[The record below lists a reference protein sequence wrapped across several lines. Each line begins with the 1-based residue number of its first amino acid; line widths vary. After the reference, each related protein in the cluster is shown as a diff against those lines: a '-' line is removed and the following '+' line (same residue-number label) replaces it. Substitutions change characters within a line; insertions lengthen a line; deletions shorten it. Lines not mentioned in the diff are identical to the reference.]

1 MQVRRAATG
10 VTGVADDLT
19 GHYAVAFTKGAVA
32 VQVCVVM
39 PLEARTENPDDLAAE
54 SIRADTR
61 HDAAG
66 RTKYGRVP
74 GRRGELPASHG
85 YMCAVDLLDYVS
97 RASMTVTYN
106 AFMEREG
113 RRAGPAR

>member
-1 MQVRRAATG
+1 MKVRGAATG

-19 GHYAVAFTKGAVA
+19 GHYAVAFTKSAVA

-66 RTKYGRVP
+66 RTKYGRVR
-74 GRRGELPASHG
+74 GRED
-85 YMCAVDLLDYVS
+85 VD
-97 RASMTVTYN
+97 
-106 AFMEREG
+106 AFMSPSARPRVTPRVNKP
-113 RRAGPAR
+113 RRATRGQWAGQ